1 MDSIKKI
8 VGLESKGSGRAV
20 TENMLQT
27 GGKRKSHYRK
37 SKRMDGGKRKSHS
50 RKSKRM
56 DGGKKGGKY
65 GGKKGGSALSTAAL
79 PFGLLGLQKFFQT
92 RKGRKDL
99 KRVSG
104 KFNKTARRVTRML

>member
-1 MDSIKKI
+1 MDSLKKM
-8 VGLESKGSGRAV
+8 VGLDSKGSGRAV

-27 GGKRKSHYRK
+27 GGKRKSYYRK
-37 SKRMDGGKRKSHS
+37 SKRMDGGK

-104 KFNKTARRVTRML
+104 KFNKTARRVSRML